1 MTGPRDPEQHTI
13 IALVQDR
20 PGVLTR
26 VASMFRRRGFNIA
39 SLAVGHSETPGLS
52 RMTFVVNGDEATVSQ
67 VTKQLDKLIDV
78 IKVWDISGRENVARE
93 LALLKVSAAAYETRA
108 EIIQL
113 AGLFRAEIIDVGPAS
128 MVVEISAP
136 PEKIDAL
143 QNMLKPFGIL
153 EMGRTGIVAMVRGA
167 HNAMMADFP
176 PVAAPAPIPV
186 NANANAAANGH
197 ANPNSSTN
205 SVGKDKDNANG
216 GTDNAGKDSANN
228 AADGSRARSYV

>member
-1 MTGPRDPEQHTI
+1 MTGPRDNEQHTI

-78 IKVWDISGRENVARE
+78 IKVWDISERENVARE
-93 LALLKVSAAAYETRA
+93 LALLKVSASAYETRA

-113 AGLFRAEIIDVGPAS
+113 ANLFRAEIIDVGPAS

-176 PVAAPAPIPV
+176 PVAPPVLTPIFV
-186 NANANAAANGH
+186 SANN
-197 ANPNSSTN
+197 
-205 SVGKDKDNANG
+205 NANG
-216 GTDNAGKDSANN
+216 GSNADGDGNADGDSSNANN
-228 AADGSRARSYV
+228 ANGGLPARSYV